1 MSPGYR
7 AVAAVELASPRGE
20 AASKSGRSQGFT
32 LLNVG
37 IRLVRRRL
45 EDVQR
50 RLSVARESLHVLE
63 EQVAVWNDALDESRI
78 RALVSETPLQAQ
90 EYGEL
95 SRHVAAANAELTR
108 RRHEVE
114 DLVIERDDLLR
125 SWTPKD

>member
-1 MSPGYR
+1 MVTVR
-7 AVAAVELASPRGE
+7 AQARLGLTVNGPTRKKGTDRRL
-20 AASKSGRSQGFT
+20 T
-32 LLNVG
+32 LLLVG

-90 EYGEL
+90 EYDEL
-95 SRHVAAANAELTR
+95 SRHVAAARAELTR
-108 RRHEVE
+108 RRREVE

-125 SWTPKD
+125 SWTPKE